1 MKYLFAGMLA
11 FFLLPKISFA
21 AEIIDLH
28 FPLEGTAIFSDDFT
42 DIRSGGRT
50 HDATDIMAPKMTK
63 ILAPVDGRI
72 TYAPTEEPSY
82 GFMLSLEGDDGYK
95 YHFIHINND
104 TPGTDDGAG
113 GLENAY
119 APGIGRGVRVERGEW
134 IANVGDS
141 GNAESTGPHLHFEIY
156 LGDTAINPYPS
167 LLAAYSRISYSPEA
181 ELAAASSINDDQE
194 IAITAE
200 ETSCTANSLIRTPE
214 VSTVYY
220 CGQDGGRYVFQNE
233 STFFSWY
240 TSFSNVVYVSSDV
253 MASIP
258 LKGVVT
264 YKPGSFML
272 KLPSSPKVY
281 AVGHNGTLHFVPT
294 AELATTLYGTS
305 WAKKIKDLPES
316 FFPAY
321 RIGEEVTRD

>member
-1 MKYLFAGMLA
+1 MKYLFAGILA
-11 FFLLPKISFA
+11 FLLLPKISLA
-21 AEIIDLH
+21 AEIIDIH
-28 FPLEGTAIFSDDFT
+28 FPLEGVATFSDDF
-42 DIRSGGRT
+42 DDLRAGHI
-50 HDATDIMAPKMTK
+50 HHATDILAPKMTH

-72 TYAPTEEPSY
+72 TFAPTEEPSY

-95 YHFIHINND
+95 YNFIHINND

-113 GLENAY
+113 GVENAY

-141 GNAESTGPHLHFEIY
+141 GNAETVGPHLHFEIY
-156 LGDTAINPYPS
+156 QGDTAINPYPS
-167 LLAAYSRISYSPEA
+167 LVAAYSRISYSPEA
-181 ELAAASSINDDQE
+181 ELAAATSINDDQE
-194 IAITAE
+194 IPVATEA
-200 ETSCTANSLIRTPE
+200 TNCTADSLIRTPQ

-240 TSFSNVVYVSSDV
+240 ASFSGVVYVSSDV

-294 AELATTLYGTS
+294 AEMATALYGTS

-321 RIGEEVTRD
+321 SIGEEVTRD